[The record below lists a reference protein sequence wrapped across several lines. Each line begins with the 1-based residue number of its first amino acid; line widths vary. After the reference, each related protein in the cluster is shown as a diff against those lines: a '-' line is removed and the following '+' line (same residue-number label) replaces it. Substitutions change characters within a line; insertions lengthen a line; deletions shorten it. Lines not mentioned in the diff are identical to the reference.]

1 MLITTETTTT
11 QQLNRSAGSIQ
22 ITYGSHP
29 TPFGS
34 ALIAFT
40 AQGICHLDFFDG
52 AGDRAL
58 TQLHKNWPQAIFCED
73 RGATSS
79 LMQQVFAPQSQQH
92 SQALRLHLRGTD
104 FQLKVWLRLLDIPP
118 GHLISYQELA
128 QLIDHPPAARAV
140 GGAVG
145 RNPICYLI
153 PCHRVVRSDG
163 SIGGYRSGL
172 ERKKMLLASEAAHR
186 ESSTGTV
193 LCSGRPARAKPTT
206 RGVVPTIRANIP

>member
-11 QQLNRSAGSIQ
+11 QQPNSPAKPIQ
-22 ITYGSHP
+22 ITYGCHP

-34 ALIAFT
+34 ALIAFST
-40 AQGICHLDFFDG
+40 KGLCHLDFFDDDG
-52 AGDRAL
+52 ISAL
-58 TQLHKNWPQAIFCED
+58 TQLHKNWPHVIFCED
-73 RGATSS
+73 QGATAT
-79 LMQQVFAPQSQQH
+79 LIQQVFAPRTQQDL
-92 SQALRLHLRGTD
+92 QTLRLHLRGTD

-118 GHLISYQELA
+118 GHLISYRELA
-128 QLIDHPPAARAV
+128 QQIDQPTAARAV

-172 ERKKMLLASEAAHR
+172 PRKKMLLAREAVHQ
-186 ESSTGTV
+186 
-193 LCSGRPARAKPTT
+193 
-206 RGVVPTIRANIP
+206 

>member
-1 MLITTETTTT
+1 MLITTETTTPR
-11 QQLNRSAGSIQ
+11 QLTRSAGPLQ

-40 AQGICHLDFFDG
+40 AKGLCHLDFFDDDSIS
-52 AGDRAL
+52 AV
-58 TQLHKNWPQAIFCED
+58 TQLHKNWPHATFCED
-73 RGATSS
+73 QSATAT
-79 LMQQVFAPQSQQH
+79 LIQQVFAPQSQH
-92 SQALRLHLRGTD
+92 NSQALRLHLRGTD

-118 GHLISYQELA
+118 GHLISYQQLA
-128 QLIDHPPAARAV
+128 QLIDQPPAARAV

-163 SIGGYRSGL
+163 SIGGYRSGIA
-172 ERKKMLLASEAAHR
+172 RKKALLAGEGNLHEPGTRWGHLNLRYITAQQSE
-186 ESSTGTV
+186 T
-193 LCSGRPARAKPTT
+193 SGQL
-206 RGVVPTIRANIP
+206 